1 MDDESA
7 EIELLEQNINKTHQI
22 SRRMI
27 SVLDSFDT
35 RLAKLEKSILPLYT
49 SAQVLTR
56 RTQNIDKTLLK
67 IDEVGSQNEDLDAEE
82 ALILRGPQPGQ
93 LDTYKSAI
101 ERLNALITFKSPSS
115 DHHDAPAR
123 LVETGAKKLTLL
135 YTKLVA
141 EGSSGSPPGG
151 TSIEFTILPFPA
163 DLLASLRPLV
173 SFLRT
178 LPLPA
183 THPTHPAAQGI
194 RSVLV
199 DAQKGYA
206 DMRGAWSKKCLSPLA
221 KNVVDEATSY
231 NEGGGSYEIGSST
244 TKARRDGVEAGKSF
258 GKWVELVLTVAED
271 EYNLLCDLAP
281 LTSGQLVAQAYGA
294 LLSPILGLFGT
305 TLGSLIGLIK
315 RSLHK
320 HTFLAL
326 STYEALLK
334 LLPRWESLLN
344 LREGGGGSN
353 EVKEGLNSLRA
364 VCLRSFPE
372 LIADIKSGATSKN
385 NAGLAEY
392 TGAVTDFTQSTVTYL
407 SKLPIV
413 KGAVGSALLSL
424 GDGNWKMGEG
434 VQVGK
439 GSKLPLGGEG
449 GDAEQT
455 ILEHYIHDVITTTIA
470 SITAL
475 SKASRRPAV
484 AGTFLI
490 NNIHYLNAHLLQ
502 SPSDPSLPGMMAK
515 PTQDLLARNQRTA
528 KAGYFDSNF
537 GPLMQALSDDP
548 KEGRTAGKERFTRF
562 YDLLEEVLERHRVVR
577 VLDMDELSELGRE
590 GIAEEACKLVVPA
603 FRRFVQ
609 RMKDREFSKNIK
621 MSPDEVESQLK
632 SIFN

>member
-7 EIELLEQNINKTHQI
+7 EIELLKQNINKTHQI

-49 SAQVLTR
+49 SAQVLTC

-115 DHHDAPAR
+115 DHHDAPAW
-123 LVETGAKKLTLL
+123 LVETGTKKLTLL
-135 YTKLVA
+135 HTKLVA

-151 TSIEFTILPFPA
+151 TSNEFTILPFPT

-194 RSVLV
+194 RSILV
-199 DAQKGYA
+199 DAQKRYA
-206 DMRGAWSKKCLSPLA
+206 DMCGAWSKK
-221 KNVVDEATSY
+221 Y
-231 NEGGGSYEIGSST
+231 
-244 TKARRDGVEAGKSF
+244 GVEAGKSF

-281 LTSGQLVAQAYGA
+281 LTSGQL
-294 LLSPILGLFGT
+294 
-305 TLGSLIGLIK
+305 
-315 RSLHK
+315 K

-334 LLPRWESLLN
+334 LLPRWERFLN

-353 EVKEGLNSLRA
+353 KVREGLNSLRA

-385 NAGLAEY
+385 NVGLAEY

-407 SKLPIV
+407 TKLPIV

-439 GSKLPLGGEG
+439 GSKLPLVGGEG
-449 GDAEQT
+449 GDTEQT
-455 ILEHYIHDVITTTIA
+455 ILNITFTT
-470 SITAL
+470 
-475 SKASRRPAV
+475 
-484 AGTFLI
+484 
-490 NNIHYLNAHLLQ
+490 
-502 SPSDPSLPGMMAK
+502 LPGMMAK
-515 PTQDLLARNQRTA
+515 PTQDLLARNQCTA

-537 GPLMQALSDDP
+537 GPLMQAL
-548 KEGRTAGKERFTRF
+548 F
-562 YDLLEEVLERHRVVR
+562 YDLLEEVLEQHRVVR
-577 VLDMDELSELGRE
+577 VLDMDELSELGRD
-590 GIAEEACKLVVPA
+590 GS
-603 FRRFVQ
+603 
-609 RMKDREFSKNIK
+609 MKDCEFSKNIK
-621 MSPDEVESQLK
+621 MSPD
-632 SIFN
+632 

>member
-1 MDDESA
+1 
-7 EIELLEQNINKTHQI
+7 
-22 SRRMI
+22 
-27 SVLDSFDT
+27 
-35 RLAKLEKSILPLYT
+35 
-49 SAQVLTR
+49 
-56 RTQNIDKTLLK
+56 
-67 IDEVGSQNEDLDAEE
+67 
-82 ALILRGPQPGQ
+82 
-93 LDTYKSAI
+93 
-101 ERLNALITFKSPSS
+101 
-115 DHHDAPAR
+115 
-123 LVETGAKKLTLL
+123 
-135 YTKLVA
+135 
-141 EGSSGSPPGG
+141 
-151 TSIEFTILPFPA
+151 
-163 DLLASLRPLV
+163 
-173 SFLRT
+173 
-178 LPLPA
+178 
-183 THPTHPAAQGI
+183 
-194 RSVLV
+194 
-199 DAQKGYA
+199 
-206 DMRGAWSKKCLSPLA
+206 MRGAWSKKCLSPLA
-221 KNVVDEATSY
+221 KNVVDEASS
-231 NEGGGSYEIGSST
+231 NSEGSYEFGSST
-244 TKARRDGVEAGKSF
+244 TTTGKAKKDGVEAGKSF

-281 LTSGQLVAQAYGA
+281 LTSSQLVAQAYGA
-294 LLSPILGLFGT
+294 LLAPILGLFGT
-305 TLGSLIGLIK
+305 TLGSLISLIK

-344 LREGGGGSN
+344 LREGGSSN

-385 NAGLAEY
+385 NVGLAEY

-439 GSKLPLGGEG
+439 ASKLALGGEG
-449 GDAEQT
+449 GGDVEQT
-455 ILEHYIHDVITTTIA
+455 ILEHYIHDVINATIA

-475 SKASRRPAV
+475 SKASRRPPV
-484 AGTFLI
+484 AGTFLL
-490 NNIHYLNAHLLQ
+490 NNVHYLNAHLLQ
-502 SPSDPSLPGMMAK
+502 SPFDPSLPGMIAK
-515 PTQDLLARNQRTA
+515 PTQDLLARSQRMA

-609 RMKDREFSKNIK
+609 RMKDREFSKSES
-621 MSPDEVESQLK
+621 SPLPE
-632 SIFN
+632 IHY